1 MIMKYKVPKELR
13 NKMNNKKT
21 IYCKIKKVQELK
33 MSERKIYLANM
44 INYGFLSNMFMDYEL
59 EKLNML
65 DNIKIKLKL
74 I

>member
-1 MIMKYKVPKELR
+1 MKYKVPKELR
-13 NKMNNKKT
+13 SKMNNKKT

-33 MSERKIYLANM
+33 MSERKIYLVNM

-65 DNIKIKLKL
+65 DNIKIKFKL

>member
-13 NKMNNKKT
+13 SKMNNKKT

-33 MSERKIYLANM
+33 MSERKIYLVNM

-59 EKLNML
+59 EKLNIL